1 MISLTDRKTGE
12 NLYPEV
18 LARADRFFEQEPG
31 YSDLYDSYRRTGSL
45 AAAEKFDK
53 GETNLKSAYTWA
65 DRKLVQFMLKNYK
78 LLPITTDS
86 HFGEYLS
93 WAWDVV
99 DHRGILDFY
108 DVYKVMLSQEVPHE
122 IRLETSERVIPIID
136 GIITDAKSEEAAV
149 NILNTGLIDDLPSWL
164 VVEVPAMIDK
174 NGITGIRMGQLPKG
188 YLALLCSYAGVYDMT
203 AEAIIHKSKEY
214 AIQAL
219 LANPVVH
226 QASSLEELVDRMI
239 SKQERWLGYLK

>member
-1 MISLTDRKTGE
+1 
-12 NLYPEV
+12 PEV
-18 LARADRFFEQEPG
+18 LAKAESFFEQEPG
-31 YSDLYDSYRRTGSL
+31 YSDLYDAYRKTGSL
-45 AAAEKFDK
+45 DASEKFQK
-53 GETNLKSAYTWA
+53 GETDQKSAYKWA
-65 DRKLVQFMLKNYK
+65 DRKLIRFMLKNYH

-86 HFGEYLS
+86 HFGEYLG

-122 IRLETSERVIPIID
+122 IHLETSEHVIPIID
-136 GIITDAKSEEAAV
+136 GMLTDAKYEEAAV
-149 NILNTGLIDDLPSWL
+149 NVLNTGLLDDLPSWL
-164 VVEVPAMIDK
+164 AVEVPAIIDK
-174 NGITGIRMGQLPKG
+174 SGIRGIRMESVPKG
-188 YLALLCSYAGVYDMT
+188 YLALLRAYAGVYDMT
-203 AEAIIHKSKEY
+203 AEAIIHENKEY

-226 QASSLEELVDRMI
+226 QASNLEEMVDRMI